1 MDNPIDHPLDLGL
14 VNYTKHPSNNDY
26 VVFRYPDEERANTFE
41 EFLKAENIWFE
52 RSSEAHKQRTYHL
65 FGLHKSDF
73 KRAER
78 LNMKVE
84 GKHKKPMIPIAGLRW
99 FVVLFGM
106 AALTLAI
113 VGYCKQQQK
122 LALYDDN
129 GRLINEQNKSE

>member
-14 VNYTKHPSNNDY
+14 VNYTRHPENKEY
-26 VVFRYPDEERANTFE
+26 VVFRFPDIERANSFE
-41 EFLKAENIWFE
+41 EHLTKNKIWFE
-52 RSSEAHKQRTYHL
+52 RGAEERKQLTYHL
-65 FGLHKSDF
+65 FGLHKNDF

-78 LNMKVE
+78 INMLVE
-84 GKHKKPMIPIAGLRW
+84 GKHKKPLIPIAGIRW

-122 LALYDDN
+122 LALYDDS
-129 GRLINEQNKSE
+129 GTLINEPK